1 MKIMTN
7 PEQDCLE
14 QACPE
19 AGMISIVV
27 PVFNEEAALT
37 ELIQRTL
44 DSVTP
49 LERPFE
55 LILVDDGSNDKS
67 VDIIQS
73 ASVEHPN
80 QVIGIL
86 LNKNYGQHSAIMAGF
101 AHVRGEFIITLDAD
115 LQNPPEE
122 IPSIMDEFDK
132 GHDVIG
138 TIRQNRQDT
147 FFRRYASKLVNKMV
161 RKFTGVG
168 MSDYGCMLRG
178 YHWNVVQAMLQCHER
193 STFIPVLAN
202 SFARNNTEIPVAHA
216 ERTLG
221 VSKYSFFDLINL
233 QFDLLTSMTTFPLR
247 MLSFVGGGIAFLG
260 FIFAFALLV
269 MRLIFGSDWGVD
281 GVFPLFAIL
290 FIFVGAQFIGIGLL
304 GEFIG
309 RIYHDVRARPR
320 YFIHEITG
328 RETPN

>member
-1 MKIMTN
+1 MNTSIN
-7 PEQDCLE
+7 PENECYE
-14 QACPE
+14 QSCPE

-27 PVFNEEAALT
+27 PVYNEEESLS

-44 DSVTP
+44 DSVKP
-49 LERPFE
+49 LAKPFE
-55 LILVDDGSNDKS
+55 LILVDDGSRDKS
-67 VDIIQS
+67 IEIITQ
-73 ASVEHPN
+73 AAVEYPN
-80 QVIGIL
+80 QVIGIF

-101 AHVRGEFIITLDAD
+101 AHVRGEYIITLDAD

-122 IPSIMDEFDK
+122 IPNIMAEFDK

-138 TIRQNRQDT
+138 TIRKNRQDS
-147 FFRRYASKLVNKMV
+147 FFRRYASKMVNKMV
-161 RKFTGVG
+161 RQFTGVG

-202 SFARNNTEIPVAHA
+202 SFARNSTEIPVAHA

-221 VSKYSFFDLINL
+221 ESKYSFFNLINL
-233 QFDLLTSMTTFPLR
+233 QFDLLTSMTTAPLR
-247 MLSFVGGGIAFLG
+247 MLSFIGSGIALLG
-260 FIFAFALLV
+260 FIFAFILLV
-269 MRLIFGSDWGVD
+269 LRLIYGSDWGVD

-320 YFIHEITG
+320 YFIHEIVG
-328 RETPN
+328 REE

>member
-1 MKIMTN
+1 MNTT
-7 PEQDCLE
+7 EQDYLE
-14 QACPE
+14 QKCPE

-27 PVFNEEAALT
+27 PVFNEEEALS

-44 DSVTP
+44 NSVLP
-49 LERPFE
+49 LARPFE
-55 LILVDDGSNDKS
+55 LILVDDGSKDKS
-67 VDIIQS
+67 VEIIQS
-73 ASVEHPN
+73 ASAENPN
-80 QVIGIL
+80 RVIGIL
-86 LNKNYGQHSAIMAGF
+86 LNKNYGQHSAIMAGL

-122 IPSIMDEFDK
+122 IPNIMIEFDK

-147 FFRRYASKLVNKMV
+147 FFRRSASKLVNKMV

-178 YHWNVVQAMLQCHER
+178 YHWSVVQAMLQCHER

-202 SFARNNTEIPVAHA
+202 SFARNITEIPVAHA

-221 VSKYSFFDLINL
+221 ESKYSFFNLINL

-247 MLSFVGGGIAFLG
+247 LLSFIGGAIALSG
-260 FIFAFALLV
+260 FFFAFILLV
-269 MRLIFGSDWGVD
+269 LRVIYGSDWGVD

-290 FIFVGAQFIGIGLL
+290 FMFVGAQFVGIGLL

-320 YFIHEITG
+320 YFIHEIIG
-328 RETPN
+328 IEAQK